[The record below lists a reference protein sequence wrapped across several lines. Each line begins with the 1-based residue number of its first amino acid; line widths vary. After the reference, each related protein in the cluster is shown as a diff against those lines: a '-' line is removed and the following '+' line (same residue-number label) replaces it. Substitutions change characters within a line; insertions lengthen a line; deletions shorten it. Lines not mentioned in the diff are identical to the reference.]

1 MEITLRRNVT
11 RHDGSAPWTLR
22 ADLAEELVRRRNVV
36 DIPVH
41 ETWGEGRA
49 YNAEVCG
56 WRVEAAGP
64 SGLVEPVGR
73 LLRGLTNA
81 ARLPTYVFVARRS
94 RRHYPVY
101 TVGDEVVAATPGGP
115 VFRHVELAK
124 VRDHLTEYLHAV
136 GELGAPGKSDVLHVR
151 GVSARTLAL
160 VRPLFYLKKRPSRR
174 EEHEFW
180 APVFPTADGDAIY
193 TYAASGRREIER
205 TGGAEVLQLRSQV
218 AQALRAA
225 GRRLDEE
232 HGAGL
237 RLAADHPFRLGDV
250 AYERDGRQ
258 VPELLRLRAAAEA
271 LGVCMVWSSVHVHL
285 TPRPPDKGQGL
296 LRFAADHGLDP
307 ATILTIGDAPND
319 EGLFVA
325 GRFGVTVGT
334 ADVPPQRE
342 AFGAL
347 PTYVT
352 DGREAEG
359 FLQVAQ
365 ALLAR

>member
-1 MEITLRRNVT
+1 MSDPSVLIVLSRLDPGERARRLAPVRVVATDVDGTLT
-11 RHDGSAPWTLR
+11 RDGALDPEVVR
-22 ADLAEELVRRRNVV
+22 VIAALAE
-36 DIPVH
+36 
-41 ETWGEGRA
+41 A
-49 YNAEVCG
+49 
-56 WRVEAAGP
+56 
-64 SGLVEPVGR
+64 GLVVVPVSGR
-73 LLRGLTNA
+73 PAGEVLGLCRYLPGVQRAIAENGLL
-81 ARLPTYVFVARRS
+81 
-94 RRHYPVY
+94 
-101 TVGDEVVAATPGGP
+101 EVVPDRDP
-115 VFRHVELAK
+115 RWLA
-124 VRDHLTEYLHAV
+124 E
-136 GELGAPGKSDVLHVR
+136 
-151 GVSARTLAL
+151 
-160 VRPLFYLKKRPSRR
+160 
-174 EEHEFW
+174 
-180 APVFPTADGDAIY
+180 PTDPQD
-193 TYAASGRREIER
+193 
-205 TGGAEVLQLRSQV
+205 
-218 AQALRAA
+218 LRAA